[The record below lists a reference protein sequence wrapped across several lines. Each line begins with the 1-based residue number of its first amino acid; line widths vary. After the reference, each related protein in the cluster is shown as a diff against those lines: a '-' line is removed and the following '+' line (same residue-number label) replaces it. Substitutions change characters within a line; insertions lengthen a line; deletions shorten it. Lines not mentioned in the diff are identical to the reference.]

1 MKKGRNGVVMK
12 YGVAKITI
20 FYDFVAHN
28 EISNVWQPLLMA
40 ATEPVLSPLAF
51 IYDVIR
57 SFI

>member
-1 MKKGRNGVVMK
+1 MK